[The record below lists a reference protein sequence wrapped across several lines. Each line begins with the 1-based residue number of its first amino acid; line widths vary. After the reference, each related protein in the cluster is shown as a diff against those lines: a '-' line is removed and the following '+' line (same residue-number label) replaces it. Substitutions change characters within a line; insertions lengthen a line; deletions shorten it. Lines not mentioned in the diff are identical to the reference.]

1 MVADEFVAESPEN
14 IGVDSDRLRT
24 LFARA
29 GRDVEEGR
37 LPSAQIAL
45 ARRGRVAGVATFGVA
60 ESGGRLEPATD
71 DTLYCVYSTTKGV
84 IAVAVWLLL
93 ESDALRLDERVAD
106 IVPEFGTNGKDVVTI
121 RQLVTHTCGFPLAPL
136 HPENWDDRDRRLE
149 AFGRWRLTW
158 EPGSRFEYHP
168 TSAHWV
174 IAEVIE
180 RRAGQSYR
188 SFIRERV
195 LAPIGLDDFH
205 LGLPPELDHRVATVV
220 QTVAPVEPPGGWA
233 GAPPDDLLVFNRPAA
248 RRVGVPGG
256 GGIAGAAE
264 LALLYQPLVNGGT
277 TVRGQR
283 LLRAETIDLAT
294 RVLTEAHHI
303 DPVMRVP
310 VNRAV
315 GVVVAGDD
323 GKEKFRGFGTSVS
336 PRAFGH
342 NGAGGQIAW
351 GDPVS
356 GVSFGFCT
364 NGFGPWLE
372 TGRRTTE
379 LSTLAAR
386 CVVADDL
393 PSRG

>member
-1 MVADEFVAESPEN
+1 MVADDFVAKAPEAV
-14 IGVDSDRLRT
+14 GVDSVRLQALFDR
-24 LFARA
+24 ARA
-29 GRDVEEGR
+29 DVEEGR

-45 ARRGRVAGVATFGVA
+45 ARRGRVAGIATFGVA
-60 ESGGRLEPATD
+60 EQGGRLQPATD

-84 IAVAVWLLL
+84 IAVALWRLL

-136 HPENWDDRDRRLE
+136 HPDVWDDRQRRLE

-174 IAEVIE
+174 IAEVVE
-180 RRAGQSYR
+180 RRTGQPYA
-188 SFIRERV
+188 SFLRDRV
-195 LAPIGLDDFH
+195 LAPMGLDDFH

-264 LALLYQPLVNGGT
+264 LALLYQPLVNGGMT
-277 TVRGQR
+277 PRGER
-283 LLRAETIDLAT
+283 LLRAETIDRAT
-294 RVLTEAHHI
+294 RVLTEAHHV

-323 GKEKFRGFGTSVS
+323 GKAKFRGFGASAS

-351 GDPVS
+351 GDPES
-356 GVSFGFCT
+356 GISFGFCT

-372 TGRRTTE
+372 TGRRVTE

-386 CVVADDL
+386 CAVEGEA
-393 PSRG
+393 S

>member
-1 MVADEFVAESPEN
+1 MVADDFVAKSPEDV
-14 IGVDSDRLRT
+14 GVDSGRLQALFDR
-24 LFARA
+24 ARA
-29 GRDVEEGR
+29 DVNEGR

-45 ARRGRVAGVATFGVA
+45 ARQGRVAGMATFGIA
-60 ESGGRLEPATD
+60 EQGGRQQPATD

-84 IAVAVWLLL
+84 IAVALWQLL

-106 IVPEFGTNGKDVVTI
+106 IVPEFGTNGKNVVTI
-121 RQLVTHTCGFPLAPL
+121 RQLVTHTCGFPHAPL
-136 HPENWDDRDRRLE
+136 HPDMWDDRQRRLE

-174 IAEVIE
+174 IAEIIE
-180 RRAGQSYR
+180 RRAGKSYQP
-188 SFIRERV
+188 FIRENV

-220 QTVAPVEPPGGWA
+220 QMVAPVEPPGGWA
-233 GAPPDDLLVFNRPAA
+233 GAPPDDLLVFNRPEA

-264 LALLYQPLVNGGT
+264 LALLYQPLVNGGR
-277 TVRGQR
+277 TVRGDR
-283 LLRAETIDLAT
+283 LLRAETIDRAT
-294 RVLTEAHHI
+294 RVLTEVHHI

-323 GKEKFRGFGTSVS
+323 GKAKFRGFGSGVS
-336 PRAFGH
+336 SRAFGH
-342 NGAGGQIAW
+342 GGAGGQIAW
-351 GDPVS
+351 GDPAT
-356 GVSFGFCT
+356 GLSFGYCT
-364 NGFGPWLE
+364 NGFGPWIE
-372 TGRRTTE
+372 TGRRVAE

-386 CVVADDL
+386 CATGSS
-393 PSRG
+393 PE